1 MKGTLPSARL
11 LLLLFVSPNMLK
23 NIISNIHSFCF
34 CRYSFLL
41 LAIHNL
47 PLRCTRARLHV
58 LRVLELIPVRL
69 EELRPADAEEFFK
82 EEGVA
87 GVRFVYGDEDVSDE
101 RDEAEAGGYRVVDEH
116 SAHKPVWYSEWMM
129 VM

>member
-1 MKGTLPSARL
+1 MKGTLPSAHPL
-11 LLLLFVSPNMLK
+11 LPLFAPLNTLK

-34 CRYSFLL
+34 CRHSFLL

-47 PLRCTRARLHV
+47 PLRCTRARLYV

-69 EELRPADAEEFFK
+69 QELRPPDAEEFFK
-82 EEGVA
+82 EKGVA

-116 SAHKPVWYSEWMM
+116 SAHEPVWYSGWMGM
-129 VM
+129 